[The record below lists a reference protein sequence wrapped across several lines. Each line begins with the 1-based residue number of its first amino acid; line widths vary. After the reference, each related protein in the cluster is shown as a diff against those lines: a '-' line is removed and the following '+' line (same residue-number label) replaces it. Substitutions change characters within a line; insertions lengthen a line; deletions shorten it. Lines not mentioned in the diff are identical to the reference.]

1 MRERLASF
9 KNSAINK
16 ALFIDSIITILY
28 WWSAKSL
35 NVYKYAFLGAFFEL
49 LWLLMI
55 AAVFIGPV
63 ISILLFV
70 RDKYNSC
77 SLALYAFVLQ
87 IVALYI
93 LIFFNN
99 NY

>member
-1 MRERLASF
+1 MRERLTLF
-9 KNSAINK
+9 KNSVINK
-16 ALFIDSIITILY
+16 ALFIVSIITIVY

-35 NVYKYAFLGAFFEL
+35 NVYKYAFLGAIFEL

-70 RDKYNSC
+70 RDKYNAR
-77 SLALYAFVLQ
+77 SLVLYAFLFQV
-87 IVALYI
+87 VALCM
-93 LIFFNN
+93 LIFFND
-99 NY
+99 

>member
-1 MRERLASF
+1 MRERLTSF
-9 KNSAINK
+9 NNPAINK
-16 ALFIDSIITILY
+16 ALLIVSIIISVY

-35 NVYKYAFLGAFFEL
+35 NVYKYAFLGAIFEL

-70 RDKYNSC
+70 RDKYNAR
-77 SLALYAFVLQ
+77 SLVLYAFLFQV
-87 IVALYI
+87 VALCM
-93 LIFFNN
+93 LIFFND
-99 NY
+99 

>member
-1 MRERLASF
+1 MREGIILF

-16 ALFIDSIITILY
+16 ALFVVSIITILY
-28 WWSAKSL
+28 WWTAKSL
-35 NVYKYAFLGAFFEL
+35 NVYKYAFFGAVFEL

-63 ISILLFV
+63 FSIFLFV
-70 RDKYNSC
+70 RDKYNLRSM
-77 SLALYAFVLQ
+77 ALYAFVFQ

-93 LIFFNN
+93 LIFFK
-99 NY
+99 

>member
-1 MRERLASF
+1 MRERLTSF

-16 ALFIDSIITILY
+16 ALFIVSIITLVY

-35 NVYKYAFLGAFFEL
+35 NVYKYAFLGAIFEL

-63 ISILLFV
+63 FSILLFV
-70 RDKYNSC
+70 RDKYNAR
-77 SLALYAFVLQ
+77 SLVLYAFVFQ
-87 IVALYI
+87 VVALYM

-99 NY
+99 

>member
-1 MRERLASF
+1 MRERITSF
-9 KNSAINK
+9 NNPVTNK
-16 ALFIDSIITILY
+16 ALLIVSIITSVY

-35 NVYKYAFLGAFFEL
+35 NVYKYAFLGAIFEL

-70 RDKYNSC
+70 RDKYNAR
-77 SLALYAFVLQ
+77 SLVLYAFLFQV
-87 IVALYI
+87 VALYM
-93 LIFFNN
+93 LIFFND
-99 NY
+99 

>member
-1 MRERLASF
+1 MREGITLF

-16 ALFIDSIITILY
+16 ALFVVSIITILY
-28 WWSAKSL
+28 WWTAKSL
-35 NVYKYAFLGAFFEL
+35 NVYNYAFLGAIFEL

-63 ISILLFV
+63 FSIFLFV
-70 RDKYNSC
+70 RDKYNLRSM
-77 SLALYAFVLQ
+77 ALYAFVFQ

-93 LIFFNN
+93 LIFFK
-99 NY
+99 

>member
-16 ALFIDSIITILY
+16 ALFIDIIITILY

-35 NVYKYAFLGAFFEL
+35 NVNKYAFLGAFFEL

-55 AAVFIGPV
+55 AAVFI
-63 ISILLFV
+63 
-70 RDKYNSC
+70 
-77 SLALYAFVLQ
+77 
-87 IVALYI
+87 
-93 LIFFNN
+93 
-99 NY
+99 

>member
-1 MRERLASF
+1 MRERLTSF

-16 ALFIDSIITILY
+16 ALVIVSIITILY

-35 NVYKYAFLGAFFEL
+35 NVYKYAFLGAIFEL

-63 ISILLFV
+63 FSILLFV
-70 RDKYNSC
+70 RDKYNAR
-77 SLALYAFVLQ
+77 SLVLYAFVFQVL
-87 IVALYI
+87 ALYL

-99 NY
+99 